1 MTVQEYKDMEAGGQQ
16 VKTAMSL
23 PGGTILMLVAL
34 VFLSVMQEPVGWSA
48 LAWVALV
55 PWVLAVVR
63 TKRGGWMLA
72 IGYGLGLG
80 YYLGNLYWLAGVT
93 ALGYGGLCVYMA
105 CFFVLSGFILRRIY
119 QKRGWPFTVVLPVVW
134 VAQEYLRAV
143 VMTGF
148 PWLFLAH
155 SQHESVR
162 LIQISD
168 ILGAYGVT
176 FLIGM
181 VNGLV
186 CDLLLRPLKAITPR
200 QKKKVSV
207 ATLILAALCLLLGAV
222 VYGGYRLRQGAGTI
236 TPGPVIAAIQENI
249 PQYVKEQAESG
260 EEIFRRHLQL
270 SEQALQA
277 GVKPEL
283 IVWPETMTCT
293 PLNQEFLDLQRQYPS
308 YDMSLYA
315 PWVQSQAFDRQ
326 LRELAGR
333 GAAVLVGT
341 PSLLMKEDLGGL
353 APAGTANSAI
363 LYLAGGQRFGQ
374 RYDKMHLVPF
384 GEVVPF
390 KKSWPWMYRLLNSL
404 TPYDYEYSLD
414 AGENPVVFAYPG
426 ADGQLRKFAVAI
438 CYEDVTPH
446 MPRTLTVEKGQKRID
461 FLLNISNDGWFV
473 RGGNGKPVTATSELL
488 QHLAICKFRAVENR
502 IGIVRAVNTGISG
515 FIRPDGA
522 VQPAGLAGTLPEEPR
537 QRQAVAGFLTDRVYL
552 DTRLSLYSRMGDWF
566 AIVCCLFSLLFFAD
580 SLRKKRP
587 GLAPSVAAR

>member
-1 MTVQEYKDMEAGGQQ
+1 MQQEKNIVIEGSQP
-16 VKTAMSL
+16 KTAMSL
-23 PGGTILMLVAL
+23 LGGTILMLVAM
-34 VFLSVMQEPVGWSA
+34 VFLSVIQEPVGWSA

-63 TKRGGWMLA
+63 VRRGGWMLA
-72 IGYGLGLG
+72 IAYGLGLG
-80 YYLGNLYWLAGVT
+80 YYLGNLSWLAGVT

-148 PWLFLAH
+148 PWLFLSH
-155 SQHESVR
+155 SQHESLR

-168 ILGAYGVT
+168 LFGAYGVT

-181 VNGLV
+181 VNGLL
-186 CDLLLRPLKAITPR
+186 CDFLLRPLKAVTEQ
-200 QKKKVSV
+200 QKKKVGV
-207 ATLILAALCLLLGAV
+207 VTLILATLCLVLGAV
-222 VYGGYRLRQGAGTI
+222 VYGGYRLREGAGTMK
-236 TPGPVIAAIQENI
+236 PGPVIAAIQENI
-249 PQYVKEQAESG
+249 PQYVKEQSG
-260 EEIFRRHLQL
+260 SNEEIFRRHMQL
-270 SEQALQA
+270 SELALQA

-283 IVWPETMTCT
+283 IVWPETMACS
-293 PLNQEFLDLQRQYPS
+293 PLNQEFLDLQRQHPS
-308 YDMSLYA
+308 YDMSLYP
-315 PWVQSQAFDRQ
+315 PWVQSQAFDKR
-326 LRELAGR
+326 LRELAGK

-341 PSLLMKEDLGGL
+341 PSWLMKEDLDGL
-353 APAGTANSAI
+353 APAGTANSAV
-363 LYLAGGQRFGQ
+363 LYLAGGQRLGR

-414 AGENPVVFAYPG
+414 AGEEFTVFEYPG
-426 ADGQLRKFAVAI
+426 AEGHARKFAVAI

-446 MPRTLTVEKGQKRID
+446 MPLALTVEKGKKRID

-502 IGIVRAVNTGISG
+502 IGIVRSVNTGISG
-515 FIRPDGA
+515 FIRPDGV
-522 VQPAGLAGTLPEEPR
+522 VQAGGLAGTLPEEPR
-537 QRQAVAGFLTDRVYL
+537 QRQAVAGYVTDRVYM
-552 DTRLSLYSRMGDWF
+552 DRRVSLYSRVGDAF
-566 AIVCCLFSLLFFAD
+566 AIICSVFTLLFFLD
-580 SLRKKRP
+580 SLRKKMRKIP
-587 GLAPSVAAR
+587 AMK